1 MVGDIPIW
9 GSNGICGFHS
19 EAMYDGP
26 GVMTGRSGTIGEV
39 YYTSEPYWP
48 LNTTLFV
55 KDFHGNNP
63 KYIYYLLNSFDFKK
77 YSAGSAVPT
86 LNRND
91 VHPTPLWLPDL
102 SDQLRIVETLDELVS
117 YSGCLRRHIEKFKN
131 MMKMLLEIFLEV

>member
-91 VHPTPLWLPDL
+91 VH
-102 SDQLRIVETLDELVS
+102 
-117 YSGCLRRHIEKFKN
+117 
-131 MMKMLLEIFLEV
+131 